1 MDDLALA
8 SRVRADMAV
17 DPFTSNLEVE
27 VEAHAGSVCVRG
39 SLFEQ
44 AGEVERVVRSLQG
57 VVSFRCE
64 EPVEAAMA

>member
-1 MDDLALA
+1 MFA
-8 SRVRADMAV
+8 SAQIQRGRM
-17 DPFTSNLEVE
+17 
-27 VEAHAGSVCVRG
+27 GSVCVRG

-57 VVSFRCE
+57 VVSVRCE